1 MELEED
7 IRLLTSS
14 LQKFKISS
22 ILSFERIIQISIIL
36 SVLGAWEAAGSMGL
50 LYGLVPTFS
59 ATIQAAWMLLST
71 GKIWPDIM
79 TSSYEI
85 GVAMLIAVVCGI
97 GTGLVLSPIEYI
109 RKLFEPLIVYL
120 GSIPKIILF
129 PIALLFLSVGPG
141 SKIALGAVSG
151 FVPVLMNVM
160 VGFREVDD
168 KYVRMAKSKGASRFQ
183 LYRKIYFPAMIYPIF
198 AGIRLGMGV
207 AITGTLLGETKV
219 ANRGLGFL
227 ADHYYGQFGVAEMY
241 AVLLIIFI
249 GAAVINLMMTAL
261 LAKLTKFKA
270 SEVEERRCII

>member
-1 MELEED
+1 MELEAD
-7 IRLLTSS
+7 ARLLTPNWRKS
-14 LQKFKISS
+14 KINS

-36 SVLGAWEAAGSMGL
+36 SVLGAWEAAGSLGL
-50 LYGLVPTFS
+50 LYGLVPPFS
-59 ATIQAAWMLLST
+59 TTIQAAWTLLST

-85 GVAMLIAVVCGI
+85 GMAILIAVVCGI
-97 GTGLVLSPIEYI
+97 GAGLALSPIGYI

-120 GSIPKIILF
+120 GSVPKIILF
-129 PIALLFLSVGPG
+129 PIALLFLSVGPE

-151 FVPVLMNVM
+151 FVPVVMNVM

-168 KYVRMAKSKGASRFQ
+168 KYVKMAKSKGASRFQ
-183 LYRKIYFPAMIYPIF
+183 LYQKIYFPAMIYPIF
-198 AGIRLGMGV
+198 AGIRLGIGV

-227 ADHYYGQFGVAEMY
+227 ADYYYDRFSVAEMY

-249 GAAVINLMMTAL
+249 GAAVINLMMTAI

-270 SEVEERRCII
+270 SEIEERRAII